1 MDKKIDAA
9 MNRMFNI
16 LKITNMSGNYN
27 ERKIGRYEENGITV
41 STAEVTDYPESPYET
56 AISHPKFGNNCG
68 NNCWIIVARY
78 INRNQAETGHKNWVK
93 EVENDNFSQLID
105 VNTDE
110 VFMRNK

>member
-9 MNRMFNI
+9 MNQIFNI

-41 STAEVTDYPESPYET
+41 STVEVTDYPESPYET
-56 AISHPKFGNNCG
+56 AISHPKFDNNYL
-68 NNCWIIVARY
+68 IIVARY
-78 INRNQAETGHKNWVK
+78 TNRNQAETGHKNWVK